1 MDRVEGDWKIATSMG
16 MNLSPLCVIPE
27 CICHM
32 EETWCRVRRP
42 AHVLWKEEEQV
53 KKGIYSKRDDQS
65 RVRVGTGNS
74 RKPHICQLTSA
85 SLGELTRL
93 VIITHSFKEY
103 FSISAFTTTI
113 LFSYFGL
120 CLLLDAGAAPCPGEM
135 YGVEGEIDTD

>member
-1 MDRVEGDWKIATSMG
+1 MGRVEGDWKMATPVG
-16 MNLSPLCVIPE
+16 MNLSPLCIIPE
-27 CICHM
+27 CICHT
-32 EETWCRVRRP
+32 EETWCRVRRS

-53 KKGIYSKRDDQS
+53 NKGIYSKRDDQT

-85 SLGELTRL
+85 SLGGLTRL

-103 FSISAFTTTI
+103 FLISAFTTTI

-120 CLLLDAGAAPCPGEM
+120 CLLLDAGATPCPREM
-135 YGVEGEIDTD
+135 YGVEREIDTD